1 MIEMKERKYVKLRTD
16 MYEDT
21 KFKIIDT
28 KPERDTIHYIWTRL
42 LALAAKVNL
51 FGDLFMSRNI
61 PYTIETLAIEFNR
74 SEEQIKLAID
84 VFLELEMI
92 ELVDGR
98 IYKVKNFA
106 KHQNIK
112 VEEKAK
118 SEVEDINSK
127 NIEAATDKV
136 IINETCDKEDKK
148 SDMKEEDKDKAFKN
162 NVAKNQEKTDI
173 SEEKMV
179 LEINNIGIKKDSTL
193 SGEISN
199 NTTNNIITTIPLDN
213 KKNKKSIGNKNKE
226 EVNNLTEEEGE
237 EEDMFCFR
245 EGEYI
250 PGEGETVVASWAF

>member
-1 MIEMKERKYVKLRTD
+1 MKERRYVKLRSD

-21 KFKIIDT
+21 KFKIIDK

-98 IYKVKNFA
+98 IYRVKNFA

-118 SEVEDINSK
+118 FEFKEINAK

-136 IINETCDKEDKK
+136 IINEICDKEEKK
-148 SDMKEEDKDKAFKN
+148 SDMEKEDKHKESKN
-162 NVAKNQEKTDI
+162 IVVENQGKTAI
-173 SEEKMV
+173 SEEKGI
-179 LEINNIGIKKDSTL
+179 LGINNIGINKDSTL
-193 SGEISN
+193 SREISN
-199 NTTNNIITTIPLDN
+199 NTTNNSITSKPLER
-213 KKNKKSIGNKNKE
+213 KKNKKSMENKNME
-226 EVNNLTEEEGE
+226 EANNLTDEEGE
-237 EEDMFCFR
+237 EEEMFCFR
-245 EGEYI
+245 EGQYI
-250 PGEGETVVASWAF
+250 PGEGETVIASWAF

>member
-1 MIEMKERKYVKLRTD
+1 MMDMKERKYVRLRSD

-28 KPERDTIHYIWTRL
+28 KPERDTIHYIWTRF

-51 FGDLFMSRNI
+51 FGNLFMSRNI

-112 VEEKAK
+112 GEEKAK
-118 SEVEDINSK
+118 SEVKDINAK
-127 NIEAATDKV
+127 NIEATTDKI
-136 IINETCDKEDKK
+136 IINETCDKEDEK
-148 SDMKEEDKDKAFKN
+148 SEIQEEDKDKESKN
-162 NVAKNQEKTDI
+162 DAAKNQGKTAI
-173 SEEKMV
+173 SEEKRV
-179 LEINNIGIKKDSTL
+179 LDINNIGINKDSTL
-193 SGEISN
+193 SGEISKNIVN
-199 NTTNNIITTIPLDN
+199 NSITTIPLER
-213 KKNKKSIGNKNKE
+213 KKHKKIMKNKNKE
-226 EVNNLTEEEGE
+226 QVSNLTDEE
-237 EEDMFCFR
+237 EEDEEMFCFK

-250 PGEGETVVASWAF
+250 PGEGETVIASWSF

>member
-1 MIEMKERKYVKLRTD
+1 MIVMKERRYVKLRSD

-21 KFKIIDT
+21 KFKIIDK

-51 FGDLFMSRNI
+51 IGDLFMSRNL

-98 IYKVKNFA
+98 IYRVKNFA

-112 VEEKAK
+112 VEVKVK
-118 SEVEDINSK
+118 SEIKEMNEK
-127 NIEAATDKV
+127 NIEAATEKI
-136 IINETCDKEDKK
+136 IINETCDGEVKK
-148 SDMKEEDKDKAFKN
+148 SDMEEEDSDRESKN
-162 NVAKNQEKTDI
+162 TMIENHGETAIN
-173 SEEKMV
+173 EEKRV
-179 LEINNIGIKKDSTL
+179 LVINNSGNNKYSTL

-199 NTTNNIITTIPLDN
+199 NTSPNCITTIPLER
-213 KKNKKSIGNKNKE
+213 KKNKKSKGKKKKE
-226 EVNNLTEEEGE
+226 EVANVTDEEGE
-237 EEDMFCFR
+237 EEEKFCFS

-250 PGEGETVVASWAF
+250 PGEGETVIASWEF

>member
-1 MIEMKERKYVKLRTD
+1 MKERKYVKLRSD
-16 MYEDT
+16 MYSDT

-51 FGDLFMSRNI
+51 FGDLFMSRNL

-74 SEEQIKLAID
+74 SEQQIKLAID

-98 IYKVKNFA
+98 IYRVKNFA

-118 SEVEDINSK
+118 SEAKEVNAK
-127 NIEAATDKV
+127 NIEAATDRV
-136 IINETCDKEDKK
+136 IVNEICDKEEKK
-148 SDMKEEDKDKAFKN
+148 SDVEEEDKDKESKN
-162 NVAKNQEKTDI
+162 IAVENHGEIAI
-173 SEEKMV
+173 SEEKGA
-179 LEINNIGIKKDSTL
+179 LEINNIGINKDNTL
-193 SGEISN
+193 SREISN
-199 NTTNNIITTIPLDN
+199 NTTNNSIITIPLEL

-226 EVNNLTEEEGE
+226 EVNNLTDEEGE
-237 EEDMFCFR
+237 VGEMFCFN

-250 PGEGETVVASWAF
+250 PDEGEKIITSWTF